1 MDWNLRI
8 PQDKRHLF
16 AEPLDILIAGSREE
30 TIAQVENIFKD
41 YLKSNERMSFY
52 IVGDIVA
59 QDFLSNEFLKK
70 FIKVCVI
77 DEKTQRNHIN
87 LDFEEY
93 FEQTIKIQNQEGTIN
108 KDCWKIF
115 REILQSGKTTLIK
128 IIGEEDLLIL
138 PLVFEISSLGLLDRL
153 NNFAFYGQPPITDSN
168 FIIPEGIVIVE
179 VDKNTHEKVKK
190 IISIM
195 DRF

>member
-115 REILQSGKTTLIK
+115 REILQSRKTTLIK

>member
-179 VDKNTHEKVKK
+179 VDKNTYEKVKK